1 VYFDGRELKPYA
13 EPVLSNELQ
22 EGAVYFAVNY
32 VDDEMLIPLME
43 TLVFIGRNL
52 EPGDVGT
59 VYFQDVESYREGV
72 RYGSDSENEW
82 AKFET
87 GSENELGHIF
97 HYEQALDGLMH
108 CSLRRKELNL
118 K

>member
-1 VYFDGRELKPYA
+1 MYFNGRELKPYA
-13 EPVLSNELQ
+13 EPVSSNELQ
-22 EGAVYFAVNY
+22 EGTVYFAVNY

-72 RYGSDSENEW
+72 RYGADSQNEW

-108 CSLRRKELNL
+108 CSLRRKETGI
-118 K
+118 